1 MTHQHRH
8 STSLACAACHT
19 PRLPGDL
26 IPLSVVRPAIQRRLN
41 AVYPEVNPE
50 DRVCLSCINRAISDE
65 IDLTIEQERQD
76 FVSMNADAS
85 SASALRRPRPA
96 T

>member
-1 MTHQHRH
+1 MTHPH
-8 STSLACAACHT
+8 SGTEQACAACRT
-19 PRLPGDL
+19 PRLPDDL

-41 AVYPEVNPE
+41 AAYPDVTAE

-65 IDLTIEQERQD
+65 IDLTIEQEQQD
-76 FVSMNADAS
+76 FAAMNAEAN
-85 SASALRRPRPA
+85 SASAPRKPRHA